1 MDMNKLPQISFV
13 IPLFNEENVFVS
25 LIERLNSVMNASSLS
40 CEVLLVDDGSTD
52 ATSSLMRSQ
61 SLKDTRY
68 HSVFL
73 SRNFG
78 HQLALSAGIEKAL
91 GSEGLFILDGDL
103 QDPPELLDD
112 FYAKLKDGF
121 DVVYAIRRKRK
132 EPIFKRL
139 AYKLFYRILDRIS
152 YIKIP
157 LDSGDF
163 GMVSRRVANNLIA
176 MPEQSRYIRGLRTWI
191 GFKQIGIEYERDARV
206 EGVSKYSFSML
217 LKLASEGI
225 FNFSQFPIKFITRL
239 GFSTIM
245 LASIYLVTVLFKR
258 LFFNTVPEG
267 FTALL
272 IAIIM
277 FSGVILFSIG
287 VIGEYIL
294 RIFFEVKRR
303 PLTIVSEEIKHGKII
318 QS

>member
-1 MDMNKLPQISFV
+1 MNKLPQISFV
-13 IPLFNEENVFVS
+13 IPLFNEENVFAS
-25 LIERLNSVMNASSLS
+25 LIERLNSVMDASSLS

-52 ATSSLMRSQ
+52 ATPALMRSQ
-61 SLKDTRY
+61 SLKDARY

-121 DVVYAIRRKRK
+121 DVVYAIRKKRK
-132 EPIFKRL
+132 EHIFKRL

-163 GMVSRRVANNLIA
+163 SMVSKRVANNLKA

-191 GFKQIGIEYERDARV
+191 GFKQIGIEYERDARI
-206 EGVSKYSFSML
+206 EGESKYSFSML

-225 FNFSQFPIKFITRL
+225 FNFSQFPIQFITKL
-239 GFSTIM
+239 GFSTIV

>member
-1 MDMNKLPQISFV
+1 
-13 IPLFNEENVFVS
+13 
-25 LIERLNSVMNASSLS
+25 
-40 CEVLLVDDGSTD
+40 
-52 ATSSLMRSQ
+52 
-61 SLKDTRY
+61 
-68 HSVFL
+68 
-73 SRNFG
+73 
-78 HQLALSAGIEKAL
+78 
-91 GSEGLFILDGDL
+91 
-103 QDPPELLDD
+103 
-112 FYAKLKDGF
+112 
-121 DVVYAIRRKRK
+121 
-132 EPIFKRL
+132 
-139 AYKLFYRILDRIS
+139 
-152 YIKIP
+152 
-157 LDSGDF
+157 
-163 GMVSRRVANNLIA
+163 